1 MSAIGTVGHRWGE
14 GSGPQRHMAVVTK
27 SERNENLQESAAG
40 FLEKKCEG
48 MRGGRARN
56 GGVGG
61 KGFIKRVQVGRYR
74 DINGRG

>member
-56 GGVGG
+56 RGGGQRIHKKSTSG
-61 KGFIKRVQVGRYR
+61 KI
-74 DINGRG
+74 